1 MTAADIEPDD
11 APDLG
16 DIAEDLLHK
25 AATAALA
32 LSNEP
37 NDPATNALIA
47 QVLAL
52 AGAGYAQLAGIDF
65 AQEQGNRQA
74 SLFGEL
80 LAEWRASIAGAQQL
94 PQPRWPDLVISGD
107 GGQWRYVA
115 DGSYV
120 FEGLDETVP
129 VTLAELRAAG
139 ATREYVL
146 RPRPGDG

>member
-1 MTAADIEPDD
+1 MTAADLEPDTTD
-11 APDLG
+11 DLG
-16 DIAEDLLHK
+16 AIAEDLLHR
-25 AATAALA
+25 AATVALA

-37 NDPATNALIA
+37 GDPATNATVA

-52 AGAGYAQLAGIDF
+52 AGTGYAQLAGIDF

-80 LAEWRASIAGAQQL
+80 LAEWRSSIDGAQ
-94 PQPRWPDLVISGD
+94 PAPRWPDLVISGD
-107 GGQWRYVA
+107 GGQWRHVD

-120 FEGLDETVP
+120 FEGLDEPVP